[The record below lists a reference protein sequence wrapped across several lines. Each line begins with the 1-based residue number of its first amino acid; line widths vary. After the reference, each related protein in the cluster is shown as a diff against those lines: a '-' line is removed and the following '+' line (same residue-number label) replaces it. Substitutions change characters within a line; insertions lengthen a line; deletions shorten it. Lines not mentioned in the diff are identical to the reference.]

1 MTFSLDDCVYVSKG
15 FATINWET
23 EAVYVVN
30 IDTSAYQLIQST
42 TDIEMYDADST
53 GYAVAAS
60 YLTG

>member
-1 MTFSLDDCVYVSKG
+1 VYVSKG